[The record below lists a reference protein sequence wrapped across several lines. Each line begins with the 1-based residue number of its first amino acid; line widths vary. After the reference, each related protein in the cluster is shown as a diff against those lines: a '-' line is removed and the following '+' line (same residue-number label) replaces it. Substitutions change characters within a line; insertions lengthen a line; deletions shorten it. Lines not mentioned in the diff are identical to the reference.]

1 MLSTTL
7 LIHACNTVLLQTSR
21 NICFHL
27 HLYQQT
33 NAPEPSSCFS
43 CLLQEALH
51 SVSLKWNISFV
62 VIVRDRLIFCGHM
75 PYVLKEDDKY
85 CFVTCSWQ
93 NAKRSENKDTFHT
106 WSFKKILGKLLQ
118 TELQFATCEFD
129 WLRRKFI
136 VIFYS
141 FVIDSSLHRA
151 LATTGLCHIIINL
164 SSAHCLNEN
173 LLYIYIW

>member
-7 LIHACNTVLLQTSR
+7 LIHACNTVLLQIWS
-21 NICFHL
+21 NICFHR

-33 NAPEPSSCFS
+33 NAPEPSFCFS

-51 SVSLKWNISFV
+51 PGSLRWNISFV

-75 PYVLKEDDKY
+75 PYVLKEDDKC

-93 NAKRSENKDTFHT
+93 NAKRNENKDTFHT

-118 TELQFATCEFD
+118 TESQCATCEFY
-129 WLRRKFI
+129 WLRRKFT

-141 FVIDSSLHRA
+141 FIIGSSLHRG
-151 LATTGLCHIIINL
+151 LTTMRLCHIIINL
-164 SSAHCLNEN
+164 SSTHCLNEN
-173 LLYIYIW
+173 LFFHIC